1 MQPLQGILQR
11 MRDKKASS
19 RQRERGGGDRR
30 DCNNTIC
37 SHRRQLVGLHVSFT
51 APAQLSQQRN
61 IGCRTPHHTAQRA
74 SSALDTQTEPQIS
87 QAGRRQRLVA
97 CCMARTLTSG
107 PPTATAAASVDI
119 AASASARSA
128 APAADPIMPTPAA
141 AGAASTLLL
150 LAAAAAAAAA
160 AASAARYSSGCIH
173 VASSASVTVEG
184 WTSSCRCNL

>member
-1 MQPLQGILQR
+1 MRQDNMQ
-11 MRDKKASS
+11 SS
-19 RQRERGGGDRR
+19 PP
-30 DCNNTIC
+30 
-37 SHRRQLVGLHVSFT
+37 VGRPPNSFT
-51 APAQLSQQRN
+51 APAQLRQQRN

-74 SSALDTQTEPQIS
+74 SSALDTQTEPQKG
-87 QAGRRQRLVA
+87 QVGRRQRLVA

-160 AASAARYSSGCIH
+160 ASAARYSSGCIH